1 MSESRQE
8 QAQEILNSKK
18 LSFTGGT
25 PKQNKLAKELFA
37 ERAAAAAA
45 ADMVFGKRGLTVEQG
60 VDRVVN
66 YFRHPAD
73 SKKLNA
79 TQIIQFFIGKF

>member
-1 MSESRQE
+1 MNASRQE

-25 PKQNKLAKELFA
+25 PKQNKLAKDLFF

-45 ADMVFGKRGLTVEQG
+45 ADMVLGKRGMAVEQG
-60 VDRVVN
+60 VDRVVQ
-66 YFRHPAD
+66 YFSHPAD
-73 SKKLNA
+73 SKKLNS